1 MESSQLSVPVVD
13 RISLQPAVCS
23 QQQRRL
29 KKKEVEGKSK
39 KVKNKNAKRL
49 TDYTQRANR
58 KLNIT
63 KQYKI

>member
-1 MESSQLSVPVVD
+1 M
-13 RISLQPAVCS
+13 
-23 QQQRRL
+23 
-29 KKKEVEGKSK
+29 KKQKSK
-39 KVKNKNAKRL
+39 KVKNKNVKRL

>member
-13 RISLQPAVCS
+13 IISLQAAVCS
-23 QQQRRL
+23 QQKIRY
-29 KKKEVEGKSK
+29 KKKEVEGTSK
-39 KVKNKNAKRL
+39 KVKNKNVKRL